1 LENISEDVVREDI
14 FERDPEEVKILNSE
28 LRVYKDNKDVKVAD
42 LNKMLTAM
50 KKLNKQIE
58 LIEEEEKLESMDV
71 KDVMDNKE
79 SNICL
84 FRI

>member
-1 LENISEDVVREDI
+1 MREDI